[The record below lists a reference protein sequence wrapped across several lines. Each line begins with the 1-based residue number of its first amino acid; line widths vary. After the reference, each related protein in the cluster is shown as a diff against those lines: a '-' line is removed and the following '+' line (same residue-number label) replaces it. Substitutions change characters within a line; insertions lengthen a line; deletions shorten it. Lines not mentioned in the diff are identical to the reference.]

1 MRASRMRR
9 ACAWLIFSFL
19 LTSTANIL
27 AQSTG
32 GRIAGRVSDVSGGSL
47 AGVQVSLINEAS
59 GVKRNTVTDESGDY
73 SFPEAPVGT
82 YRVEFDVAGFKRNVQ
97 PNVLLQLSQVL
108 TLNTTMQIGER
119 KDVVEVTSEAPL
131 VDTSSTQLGAVIN
144 DRSITQLPLNSRNTY
159 QFLSLQ
165 PGVQSTVG
173 SDLYAGSSD
182 AGSVS
187 VNGGRGRANNFS
199 VNGGDANDLFV
210 NTPTINPS
218 PDTVEEFRVLTN
230 AFDAE
235 SGRNSGSVIN
245 VVTKSGGNS
254 FHGNTYDFLRNKVLN
269 SKGYFDPS
277 KAKYIQNQFGATLGG
292 PIRKNQTFFFGSYE
306 GNRVRQGLSGG
317 DVTVPTDAERK
328 GDFSA
333 GGQAVAN
340 SLTNGLNFG
349 GQISNQFVADVLNAR
364 PGCTAAVIAQNPGA
378 VIQAGAFYGAHLMD
392 PKIPTSPILPG
403 IFTNTSTPT
412 GIDNQIPIACQD
424 SVAVDLLNR
433 FVPNANVGSSTYQ
446 AVLNGSTRTDQAT
459 VRIDHRIN
467 DKQNLTGYYYYQ
479 DGTRF
484 DPYNFFQAAGANV
497 PGFGGN
503 SATRDQQINISHVWT
518 LSNSLVNEVRAVYMR
533 EGQRTLN
540 HPQKTNL
547 VTDSCSPAAAAN
559 CFTGVTDAPAAFAA
573 KGLSTNNPRYGITP
587 GLGAGREG
595 VPDISVSGG
604 FVIGNNFEG
613 ELPQVGNSFQF
624 TDSMT
629 MVKGKHTIKF
639 GGDIRRMRF
648 DQFLYFENSGYFQY
662 FGSCALD
669 PTDTQGI
676 RKSCT
681 GNDPGYFNGVGPSAA
696 QNLYPNY
703 LLGLPDQYQQGAA
716 QQEHIRTSSFYF
728 FAQDSWKLSN
738 HLTANFGLRW
748 ELNTPQK
755 DIGRRVQTFRPG
767 QSTQRYTC
775 LQTANNDCA
784 SAFPTGLVFPGEK
797 GVPAGLTT
805 AYYKAFAPRFGLAW
819 DPKGDGKTSIR
830 GGWGLFYNPIE
841 QLVLEQFSAEPP
853 FGISLTTSST
863 LFNTPYVNQSGGVLA
878 NGANGVLDP
887 KPGSAIDW
895 SLFEPILLFGEFQ
908 PHMRTQ
914 YAAQYNLTIQHEIA
928 RGTQLQIGYVGSQSH
943 RLLASYDV
951 NRANPT
957 TCLDISL
964 VPNQKCDVFGE
975 DSAYQ
980 FTVPANFVGAD
991 GKDFQL
997 PNGKTVPGGTV
1008 LNLVGL
1014 RPYSSPN
1021 CNPLTGVGCP
1031 TDGAPVFSNIFA
1043 QDTKASSSYNSLQVS
1058 LDRRFAKGF
1067 QTQISYTWS
1076 KSLDQASSFEDF
1088 LDPTNPRRT
1097 RSYSLFDARHRFVV
1111 SYDWELPIRK
1121 FSGFAGK
1128 ALNGWALS
1136 GITQLQSG
1144 FPIRIQSFGDENLTG
1159 NSSGFSSPNF
1169 PDLSGKFRTRDPRK
1183 PNSDGV
1189 RGYGFDPGQ
1198 FATQALG
1205 TQGNSP
1211 RTVCCGPGLDNTDIS
1226 LQKNTAI
1233 NERFRTEFRLDV
1245 FNAFN
1250 HTKFFNPDGNIS
1262 DGANFGLIQRAADP
1276 RLMQVALKLFF

>member
-19 LTSTANIL
+19 LTSTSVL
-27 AQSTG
+27 FAQSTG
-32 GRIAGRVSDVSGGSL
+32 GRIAGKASDPSGGSL
-47 AGVQVSLINEAS
+47 ANVQVSLINEAS
-59 GVKRNTVTDESGDY
+59 GVIRNTVTDEAGDY

-82 YRVEFDVAGFKRNVQ
+82 YRIEFDVAGFKKNVQ
-97 PNVLLQLSQVL
+97 PNLLLQLNQVL
-108 TLNTTMQIGER
+108 TLNMSMQIGER
-119 KDVVEVTSEAPL
+119 KDVVEVTSEAPI
-131 VDTSSTQLGAVIN
+131 VDTTSTQLGAVIN
-144 DRSITQLPLNSRNTY
+144 DRSIAQLPLNARNTY

-173 SDLYAGSSD
+173 ADLYAGGND

-199 VNGGDANDLFV
+199 VNGGDANDLFT
-210 NTPTINPS
+210 NSPTVQPS
-218 PDTVEEFRVLTN
+218 PDAVEEFRVLTN

-245 VVTKSGGNS
+245 VVTKSGGNN
-254 FHGNTYDFLRNKVLN
+254 FHGNAYDFLRNKVLN

-277 KAKYIQNQFGATLGG
+277 KAKYIQNQFGATFGG
-292 PIRKNQTFFFGSYE
+292 PIRKNKTFFFASYE
-306 GNRVRQGLSGG
+306 GNRVRKGDSGG
-317 DVTVPTDAERK
+317 NITVPTNAERT

-333 GGQAVAN
+333 GSAFAG
-340 SLTNGLNFG
+340 T
-349 GQISNQFVADVLNAR
+349 ISDQFVADVLNNRGPTGTECASAI
-364 PGCTAAVIAQNPGA
+364 AAGGGVSPASGVGWSSVFPANA
-378 VIQAGAFYGAHLMD
+378 
-392 PKIPTSPILPG
+392 IPT
-403 IFTNTSTPT
+403 
-412 GIDNQIPIACQD
+412 ACQD
-424 SVAVDLLNR
+424 PVAADLLR
-433 FVPNANVGSSTYQ
+433 FVPNANLGSSTYQ
-446 AVLNGSTRTDQAT
+446 AVLTSTNRSDQT
-459 VRIDHRIN
+459 TLKIDHRIN
-467 DKQNLTGYYYYQ
+467 DKQNLSGYYYYQ
-479 DGTRF
+479 DGAHF

-503 SATRDQQINISHVWT
+503 SATRDQQLNISHTWT
-518 LSNSLVNEVRAVYMR
+518 ISNSIVNEARVVYMR
-533 EGQRTLN
+533 EGQRTYN

-547 VTDSCSPAAAAN
+547 VTDSCSSAAATF
-559 CFTGVTDAPAAFAA
+559 CFTGTTDAPGAFTANGLAA
-573 KGLSTNNPRYGITP
+573 SNPKYGITP

-629 MVKGKHTIKF
+629 LVKGKHTIKF
-639 GGDIRRMRF
+639 GGDVRRMRF
-648 DQFLYFENSGYFQY
+648 DQFLYFENSGYVQY
-662 FGSCALD
+662 FGGG
-669 PTDTQGI
+669 P
-676 RKSCT
+676 
-681 GNDPGYFNGVGPSAA
+681 NDVGYSN
-696 QNLYPNY
+696 NLFPNY

-716 QQEHIRTSSFYF
+716 QQEHVRTSSFYF
-728 FAQDSWKLSN
+728 FGQDSWKISSR
-738 HLTANFGLRW
+738 LTMNYGLRW

-767 QSTQRYTC
+767 QSTQRYPC
-775 LQTANNDCA
+775 LQTATNDCA
-784 SAFPTGLVFPGEK
+784 SAFPTGLLFPGEQ

-805 AYYKAFAPRFGLAW
+805 TYYKAFAPRIGLAW
-819 DPKGDGKTSIR
+819 DPQGNGKTSIR

-853 FGISLTTSST
+853 FGISLTTFNT
-863 LFNTPYVNQSGGVLA
+863 LFNTPYVNQNSGVLA

-887 KPGSAIDW
+887 KPGTAIDW

-914 YAAQYNLTIQHEIA
+914 YAAQYNLTIQREIA
-928 RGTQLQIGYVGSQSH
+928 KGTQLQVGYVGSQSH

-951 NRANPT
+951 NRANPQ
-957 TCLDISL
+957 TCLDINSI
-964 VPNQKCDVFGE
+964 PSSGGCSNFGE

-980 FTVPANFVGAD
+980 FTVPANFVG
-991 GKDFQL
+991 
-997 PNGKTVPGGTV
+997 PNGQPGFHMPNGTV
-1008 LNLVGL
+1008 LNPTVDTPLTLVGL
-1014 RPYSSPN
+1014 RPFSSPN
-1021 CNPLTGVGCP
+1021 CIPTTGVGCP

-1043 QDTKASSSYNSLQVS
+1043 QDTRGTSSYNSFQAS
-1058 LDRRFAKGF
+1058 LDKRFGKGF
-1067 QTQISYTWS
+1067 QTQIAYTWS

-1097 RSYSLFDARHRFVV
+1097 RSYSLYDARHRFVI
-1111 SYDWELPIRK
+1111 SYYWELPVPK
-1121 FSGFAGK
+1121 YSGFAGK

-1144 FPIRIQSFGDENLTG
+1144 FPIRIFSYGDENLIG
-1159 NSSGFSSPNF
+1159 NSSGFSSPTF
-1169 PDLSGKFRTRDPRK
+1169 PDLVGKFHRQDPRK
-1183 PNSDGV
+1183 AASGGYYFQPLNLPNGLPNPNS
-1189 RGYGFDPGQ
+1189 Q
-1198 FATQALG
+1198 FAAQTLG

-1233 NERFRTEFRLDV
+1233 NERFRTEFRLDI

-1250 HTKFFNPDGNIS
+1250 HTKFFNPDGIFS
-1262 DGANFGLIQRAADP
+1262 DGSNFGLVTRAADP
-1276 RLMQVALKLFF
+1276 RLMQVALKLYF

>member
-1 MRASRMRR
+1 MRTPRLRR
-9 ACAWLIFSFL
+9 TCACLVSFL
-19 LTSTANIL
+19 VLSGSTLL

-32 GRIAGRVSDVSGGSL
+32 GRFTGKVSD
-47 AGVQVSLINEAS
+47 AS
-59 GVKRNTVTDESGDY
+59 GAVLPGVAVTLTNDSSGVTRATTTNSDGDY
-73 SFPEAPVGT
+73 SFPETPVGT
-82 YRVEFDVAGFKRNVQ
+82 YHLEFDLAGFKKNLQ
-97 PNVLLQLSQVL
+97 PNVLLQLNQVL
-108 TLNTTMQIGER
+108 TVNETMQIGER
-119 KDVVEVTSEAPL
+119 KEVVEVTTEAPI
-131 VDTSSTQLGAVIN
+131 VDTTSTQLGAVIN
-144 DRSITQLPLNSRNTY
+144 DRSIAQLPLNARNTY

-173 SDLYAGSSD
+173 ADLYAGSSD

-218 PDTVEEFRVLTN
+218 PDAVEEFRVLTN

-245 VVTKSGGNS
+245 VVTKSGGNA
-254 FHGNTYDFLRNKVLN
+254 FHGNAYDFLRNKVLN

-277 KAKYIQNQFGATLGG
+277 KGKYNQNQFGATFGG
-292 PIRKNQTFFFGSYE
+292 PIQKSRTFFFGSYE
-306 GNRVRQGLSGG
+306 GNRIRQGISGG
-317 DVTVPTDAERK
+317 NVTVPTDLERA
-328 GDFSA
+328 GDFSQS
-333 GGQAVAN
+333 GGQLEGSIQDQFIADI
-340 SLTNGLNFG
+340 LNNRG
-349 GQISNQFVADVLNAR
+349 PSGTECSAAIGHTV
-364 PGCTAAVIAQNPGA
+364 TAGDTWSSVFPASQ
-378 VIQAGAFYGAHLMD
+378 
-392 PKIPTSPILPG
+392 IPT
-403 IFTNTSTPT
+403 
-412 GIDNQIPIACQD
+412 ACQD
-424 SVAVDLLNR
+424 PVAADLLQKY
-433 FVPNANVGSSTYQ
+433 VPHGNADPGTFQ
-446 AVLNGSTRTDQAT
+446 AVLTGQTRSDQAT
-459 VRIDHRIN
+459 VKIDHRIN
-467 DKQNLTGYYYYQ
+467 DKQNLSGYYYFQ

-503 SATRDQQINISHVWT
+503 NATRDQQINISHAWT
-518 LSNSLVNEVRAVYMR
+518 ISNTLVNEARVVYMR
-533 EGQRTLN
+533 EAQRILN

-547 VTDSCSPAAAAN
+547 VTDSCSSAAAAF
-559 CFTGVTDAPAAFAA
+559 CFTGTPDAPGAFTLN
-573 KGLSTNNPRYGITP
+573 GLDASNPKYGITP

-595 VPDISVSGG
+595 VPDISVSGS

-624 TDSMT
+624 SDSVT
-629 MVKGKHTIKF
+629 WVKGKHTFKF
-639 GGDIRRMRF
+639 GGDVRRMRF

-662 FGSCALD
+662 FGTCLFD
-669 PTDTQGI
+669 PTVQKQVCSGD
-676 RKSCT
+676 
-681 GNDPGYFNGVGPSAA
+681 DPGYLVGDASDPA
-696 QNLYPNY
+696 NLVQSMLPNY

-716 QQEHIRTSSFYF
+716 QQEHVRSSSLYLFG
-728 FAQDSWKLSN
+728 QDSWKLSN
-738 HLTANFGLRW
+738 RLTLNFGLRW

-755 DIGRRVQTFRPG
+755 DIGKRVQTFRPG
-767 QSTQRYTC
+767 QSTSRYPC
-775 LQTANNDCA
+775 LDTGSNDCA
-784 SAFPTGLVFPGEK
+784 SAFPTGLLFPGEK
-797 GVPAGLTT
+797 GVPDGLTT
-805 AYYKAFAPRFGLAW
+805 TYYKAFAPRIGIAF
-819 DPKGDGKTSIR
+819 DPRGNGKTSIR
-830 GGWGLFYNPIE
+830 AGWGLFYNPIE

-853 FGISLTTSST
+853 FGISLTTFST

-887 KPGSAIDW
+887 KPGTAIDW

-964 VPNQKCDVFGE
+964 VPNQTCGVFGE
-975 DSAYQ
+975 DSQYQ
-980 FTVPANFVGAD
+980 FTVPANFVGVD

-1021 CNPLTGVGCP
+1021 CNPDQTIPSAGCP
-1031 TDGAPVFSNIFA
+1031 LDGAPVFSNIFA
-1043 QDTKASSSYNSLQVS
+1043 EDTKGASNYNSLQVS
-1058 LDRRFAKGF
+1058 LDKRFAKGF
-1067 QTQISYTWS
+1067 QTQIAYTWS
-1076 KSLDQASSFEDF
+1076 KSIDQASSFEDF
-1088 LDPTNPRRT
+1088 LDTTNPRRT
-1097 RSYSLFDARHRFVV
+1097 RSVSLFDARHRFVI
-1111 SYDWELPIRK
+1111 SYYWDLPIPK
-1121 FSGFAGK
+1121 YSGFAGK
-1128 ALNGWALS
+1128 LLNGWALS

-1144 FPIRIQSFGDENLTG
+1144 FPIRIFSYGDENLIG
-1159 NSSGFSSPNF
+1159 NSSGFSSPTF
-1169 PDLSGKFRTRDPRK
+1169 PDLAGKFHSQDPK
-1183 PNSDGV
+1183 KNGL
-1189 RGYGFDPGQ
+1189 YYFDPAQ
-1198 FATQALG
+1198 FAAPALG
-1205 TQGNSP
+1205 VQGTSP
-1211 RTVCCGPGLDNTDIS
+1211 RTVCCGPGLDNTDFS

-1233 NERFRTEFRLDV
+1233 NERFRTEFRLDI

-1250 HTKFFNPDGNIS
+1250 HTKFLNPDGIFS
-1262 DGANFGLIQRAADP
+1262 DGSNFGLITRAADP

>member
-1 MRASRMRR
+1 MRTPRLRRTCACLVSLFVLTASS
-9 ACAWLIFSFL
+9 L
-19 LTSTANIL
+19 L

-32 GRIAGRVSDVSGGSL
+32 GRFAGKVSDASGAVL
-47 AGVQVSLINEAS
+47 PGVAVTLINEAS
-59 GVKRNTVTDESGDY
+59 GVSRATSTDADGDY
-73 SFPEAPVGT
+73 SFPEAPVGS
-82 YRVEFDVAGFKRNVQ
+82 YRLEFDQAGFKKSTQSNV
-97 PNVLLQLSQVL
+97 VLQLNQVL
-108 TLNTTMQIGER
+108 TLNMTLQIGER
-119 KDVVEVTSEAPL
+119 KDVVEVTSEAPI
-131 VDTSSTQLGAVIN
+131 VDTTSTQLGAVIN
-144 DRSITQLPLNSRNTY
+144 DRSIAQLPLNARNTY

-173 SDLYAGSSD
+173 ADLYAGSGD

-254 FHGNTYDFLRNKVLN
+254 FHGNAYDFLRNKVLN

-277 KAKYIQNQFGATLGG
+277 KGKYNQNQFGATFGG
-292 PIRKNQTFFFGSYE
+292 PIRKNQTFFFTSYE
-306 GNRVRQGLSGG
+306 GNRIRQGQSIGN
-317 DVTVPTDAERK
+317 VTVPTDAERN
-328 GDFSA
+328 GDFSLGGTVLANDLSTGQNFA
-333 GGQAVAN
+333 GA
-340 SLTNGLNFG
+340 
-349 GQISNQFVADVLNAR
+349 ISDQFVADIFNAR
-364 PGCTAAVIAQNPGA
+364 STCAADVQAQNPGA
-378 VIQAGAFYGAHLMD
+378 VIQAGSFYASHID
-392 PKIPTSPILPG
+392 PVTSAVVPG
-403 IFTNTSTPT
+403 IFTNTIT
-412 GIDNQIPIACQD
+412 GIDNQVPISCQD
-424 SVAVDLLNR
+424 PVALDLMNKY
-433 FVPNANVGSSTYQ
+433 VPRANVGDSTYQ
-446 AVLNGSTRTDQAT
+446 AILTGSTRSDQAT

-467 DKQNLTGYYYYQ
+467 DKQSLTGYYYYQ
-479 DGTRF
+479 DGSRF

-497 PGFGGN
+497 PGFGAN
-503 SATRDQQINISHVWT
+503 SATRDQQINISHAWT
-518 LSNSLVNEVRAVYMR
+518 ISNTLVNEARVVYMR

-547 VTDSCSPAAAAN
+547 VTDSCSSAAAQF
-559 CFTGVTDAPAAFAA
+559 CFTGNPDAPGAFTANA
-573 KGLSTNNPRYGITP
+573 LPTSNPKYGITP
-587 GLGAGREG
+587 GLGGGREG

-624 TDSMT
+624 SDSMT
-629 MVKGKHTIKF
+629 LVKGKHTIKF
-639 GGDIRRMRF
+639 GADVRRMRF

-662 FGSCALD
+662 FG
-669 PTDTQGI
+669 GG
-676 RKSCT
+676 
-681 GNDPGYFNGVGPSAA
+681 GNDPGFFVGSNAT
-696 QNLYPNY
+696 QDLYPNY

-716 QQEHIRTSSFYF
+716 QQEHVRGSAFYL
-728 FAQDSWKLSN
+728 FAQDSWKLTN
-738 HLTANFGLRW
+738 RLTMNYGLRW

-767 QSTQRYTC
+767 QSTQRYPC
-775 LQTANNDCA
+775 LDTGMNDCA
-784 SAFPTGLVFPGEK
+784 SAFPTGLLFPGES

-805 AYYKAFAPRFGLAW
+805 TYYKAFAPRFGLAW
-819 DPKGDGKTSIR
+819 DPRGNGKTSIR

-853 FGISLTTSST
+853 FGISLTTSNT
-863 LFNTPYVNQSGGVLA
+863 LFNTPYVSQSGGVLP

-887 KPGSAIDW
+887 KPGTAIDW

-928 RGTQLQIGYVGSQSH
+928 RGTQLQVGYVGSQSH

-957 TCLDISL
+957 TCLDINSI
-964 VPNQKCDVFGE
+964 PGQSCGVFGE
-975 DSAYQ
+975 DSQYQ
-980 FTVPANFVGAD
+980 FTVPANFVGVD

-997 PNGKTVPGGTV
+997 PNGSTVPAGTS

-1014 RPYSSPN
+1014 RPFSSPN
-1021 CNPLTGVGCP
+1021 CQQVTDLPNPGNPGCP
-1031 TDGAPVFSNIFA
+1031 PSGIPVFSNIFA
-1043 QDTKASSSYNSLQVS
+1043 EDTRGASNYNSLQVS
-1058 LDRRFAKGF
+1058 LDKRFAKGF
-1067 QTQISYTWS
+1067 QTQIAYTWS
-1076 KSLDQASSFEDF
+1076 KSIDQASSFEDF

-1097 RSYSLFDARHRFVV
+1097 RSLSLFDARHRFVV
-1111 SYDWELPIRK
+1111 SYYWDLPIPK
-1121 FSGFAGK
+1121 HVGFVGK
-1128 ALNGWALS
+1128 LTNGWALS
-1136 GITQLQSG
+1136 GITQLQAG
-1144 FPIRIQSFGDENLTG
+1144 FPIRIFSYGDENLTG
-1159 NSSGFSSPNF
+1159 NSSGFSSPTF
-1169 PDLSGKFRTRDPRK
+1169 PDLNGTFHTQDPRK
-1183 PNSDGV
+1183 NN
-1189 RGYGFDPGQ
+1189 GYGFDPTQ
-1198 FATQALG
+1198 FSTPALG
-1205 TQGNSP
+1205 VQGTSP
-1211 RTVCCGPGLDNTDIS
+1211 RTVCCGPGLDNTDFS

-1233 NERFRTEFRLDV
+1233 NDRFRTEFRLDV

-1250 HTKFFNPDGNIS
+1250 HTKFVNPDGIFS
-1262 DGANFGLIQRAADP
+1262 DGSNFGLIQRAADP